1 MQAIEEGERV
11 YIILDPRRKW
21 IRTVKSSQQFHS
33 DKGFLE
39 YKEIIGKLPGQTF
52 LLKPFHRKVAVLRP
66 LISDFIFHMKR
77 QSQIIYPEDIGSILI
92 YGGVGPKSN
101 VLEAGTGSGTVTSIL
116 AHFCQP
122 NGHVYSFDIREN
134 ALNQAKKNISFMG
147 MTHQTTVNLGD
158 ILENDYNF
166 QNIHFIMLDLAT
178 PWLAVPKVKKYLHPT
193 KGRICLFSPTLE
205 QVKKNINAL
214 SSEHF
219 SWYRTYE
226 LLKRFYQVK
235 TNATRPIG
243 RMVGHT
249 GYLTYGAFYS
259 LDESLQN
266 IGFNDLYS
274 PENLGNLFIYAQFT
288 QNRKILVV
296 TQIQSPLKRILEK
309 TLQNLSN
316 FTFIFVSQQTD
327 EIPQLNEIKSQ
338 QFFDVICID
347 DCYFENLFV
356 EFTNYL
362 ENGGVFCGIH
372 ENIEDAKEF
381 HLAMIEAHYYDITTS
396 EIIKREIRINK
407 EDKKTNSHI
416 LSNKGFLTLG
426 RKILDKIEIKEGA
439 PKIPENVE
447 MILEVGRN
455 L

>member
-1 MQAIEEGERV
+1 MQPIEEGERV

-21 IRTVKSSQQFHS
+21 IRSVKSSQQFHS

-39 YKEIIGKLPGQTF
+39 YEEIIGKLPGQTF
-52 LLKPFHRKVAVLRP
+52 LLKPFHRKVAILRP

-92 YGGVGPKSN
+92 YGGVNPKSKI
-101 VLEAGTGSGTVTSIL
+101 LEAGTGSGTVTSIL

-122 NGHVYSFDIREN
+122 NGHVYSFDIRET
-134 ALNQAKKNISFMG
+134 ALNQAKKNIEFMG
-147 MTHQTTVNLGD
+147 MTHQTTVDLGN
-158 ILENDYNF
+158 ILENDYDF
-166 QNIHFIMLDLAT
+166 QNINFIMLDLAT

-193 KGRICLFSPTLE
+193 NGRMCLFSPTLE
-205 QVKKNINAL
+205 QVKKNIKAL

-219 SWYRTYE
+219 SWYCTYE

-235 TNATRPIG
+235 PNATRPIG

-249 GYLTYGAFYS
+249 GYLTYAAFYS
-259 LDESLQN
+259 LDDSLHN

-274 PENLGNLFIYAQFT
+274 PENLGNLCIYAQFT
-288 QNRKILVV
+288 QNRRILVV
-296 TQIQSPLKRILEK
+296 TQNQSPFKKILEK
-309 TLQNLSN
+309 TLQNLTN
-316 FTFIFVSQQTD
+316 FTFIFVSQDTD
-327 EIPQLNEIKSQ
+327 EISQLNEIESQ
-338 QFFDVICID
+338 QLFDVICID
-347 DCYFENLFV
+347 NCYFEKLF
-356 EFTNYL
+356 EKSAEYL

-372 ENIEDAKEF
+372 ENIEKAKEF

-396 EIIKREIRINK
+396 EIIKREIRIN
-407 EDKKTNSHI
+407 EVDKKTTTHI

-426 RKILDKIEIKEGA
+426 RKVLDKIEIKEGA
-439 PKIPENVE
+439 PKTPENVE
-447 MILEVGRN
+447 MVLEVGRN